1 MKFKDFV
8 CSDAIVTDLTNSDR
22 DEVIAELVAAIDK
35 AGGLGE
41 NNCQAI
47 TGAVINRENE
57 ASTGM
62 GKGIAI
68 PHVKHPAVAN
78 VVATVGKSAAGI
90 DFAALD
96 RQPVYSVILLISP
109 AADPDKHLQAM
120 ETIFRCVQ
128 QEKFRKF
135 LRHASTV
142 EEINDLLQEADET
155 PSL

>member
-1 MKFKDFV
+1 MKFEDFV
-8 CSDAIVTDLTNSDR
+8 CSDAIVTNLTSTDR
-22 DEVIAELVAAIDK
+22 DGVITELVAAIDK

-47 TGAVINRENE
+47 TIAVINRENE

-68 PHVKHPAVAN
+68 PHVKHRGVEN
-78 VVATVGKSAAGI
+78 IVATIGRSAAGI

-96 RQPVYSVILLISP
+96 RQPVYCIILLISP
-109 AADPDKHLQAM
+109 AADPDIHLQAM

-128 QEKFRKF
+128 QENFRKF